1 MMQQVPGVISVES
14 GYTGGHVPNPTY
26 QQVCTGRTGHAEA
39 VRIVFVPAKPD
50 YETLAKLFLEIH
62 DPTQAGGQGPDVGDQ
77 YRSEIYYASPGQRA
91 VAERLLDTLRAKGY
105 SVVTRLTPASVFYP
119 AEAYHQDY
127 YERKGT
133 LPYCHK
139 YTRRF

>member
-1 MMQQVPGVISVES
+1 M
-14 GYTGGHVPNPTY
+14 
-26 QQVCTGRTGHAEA
+26 
-39 VRIVFVPAKPD
+39 
-50 YETLAKLFLEIH
+50 
-62 DPTQAGGQGPDVGDQ
+62 GDQ

-91 VAERLLDTLRAKGY
+91 VTERLLDTLRAKGY